1 VTYQEPENARTDERL
16 QRRARLFGRF
26 DADYVLTDWSFG
38 ATLRSASNRRDI
50 DAQTFADSHVA
61 GYGVLDL
68 RAAWQITSMIELSA
82 KVENVLDKQ
91 YQLVDGYNTQDRY
104 VEGGITLRL

>member
-1 VTYQEPENARTDERL
+1 EPENAQTGERL

-26 DADYVLTDWSFG
+26 DVDYVLTDWSFG
-38 ATLRSASNRRDI
+38 ATLRGASGRHDI
-50 DAQTFADSHVA
+50 DADTFMPTTVA

-68 RAAWQITSMIELSA
+68 RTAWQITPMIELSA

-91 YQLVDGYNTQDRY
+91 YRLVDGYNTQDRY